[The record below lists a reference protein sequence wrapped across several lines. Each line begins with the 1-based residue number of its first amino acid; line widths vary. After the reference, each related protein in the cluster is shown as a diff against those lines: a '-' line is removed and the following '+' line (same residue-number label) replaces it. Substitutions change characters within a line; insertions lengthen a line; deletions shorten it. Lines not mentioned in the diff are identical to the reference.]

1 MGKDHG
7 YIYYEAD
14 AFFMYANPFID
25 PSAQNPSMQTL
36 QQKPLKVLHIYIYYL
51 YSLGLTLG

>member
-1 MGKDHG
+1 MGRDHG

-36 QQKPLKVLHIYIYYL
+36 QQKPLKVQHISRIFFF
-51 YSLGLTLG
+51 GLTLS

>member
-1 MGKDHG
+1 MGRDHD

-36 QQKPLKVLHIYIYYL
+36 QQKPLKVLLYIF
-51 YSLGLTLG
+51 SLSLTLS